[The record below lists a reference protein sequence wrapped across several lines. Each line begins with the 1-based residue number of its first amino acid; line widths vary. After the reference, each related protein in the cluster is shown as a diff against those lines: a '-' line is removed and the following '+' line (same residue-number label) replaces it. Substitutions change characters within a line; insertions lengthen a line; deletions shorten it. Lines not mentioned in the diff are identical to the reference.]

1 MNLNPPPHSPNVE
14 TPPWPLPPRLQRRRE
29 GPAGV
34 HLDRSGA
41 ARPVSQ
47 PEKGLANRVPAAT
60 MSVMASDRPFRCH
73 GGRLGRAAASTAITV
88 SLAAEAGNPVV
99 DRSWMAGS
107 QLSRRGFLEAIAL
120 LTFAGVLCG
129 CGLKTAWRPDDPQRE
144 ALALLLPERIE
155 IVTAFTR
162 IRSFD
167 EDDTPDGLE
176 LMVRGQNS
184 LGHPGQ
190 LMVGDLTIELSEFKP
205 ASGIPKGKHIALWK
219 TSLNSIKDQ
228 RANWNPVTQ
237 MYEFQLSLKGLKIPP
252 AQKYVVTVGLRT
264 PLDAFLSDE
273 ATLDL
278 TRDNLGRF

>member
-1 MNLNPPPHSPNVE
+1 M
-14 TPPWPLPPRLQRRRE
+14 
-29 GPAGV
+29 
-34 HLDRSGA
+34 
-41 ARPVSQ
+41 
-47 PEKGLANRVPAAT
+47 VPAAT

-73 GGRLGRAAASTAITV
+73 GRRLGRAAALTVAKV
-88 SLAAEAGNPVV
+88 SLAAEACNSVV
-99 DRSWMAGS
+99 GRLRTAVS
-107 QLSRRGFLEAIAL
+107 QLSRRGSLWAL
-120 LTFAGVLCG
+120 VLLCCAGTLCG

-144 ALALLLPERIE
+144 ALGLLLPERIE

-162 IRSFD
+162 VRNFD
-167 EDDTPDGLE
+167 GDDTPDGLE
-176 LMVRGQNS
+176 LMVRGQNA

-190 LMVGDLTIELSEFKP
+190 LMVGDLTIELSEFRP
-205 ASGIPKGKHIALWK
+205 ASGIPKGEHIALWK
-219 TSLNSIKDQ
+219 ASLNSIKDQ

-237 MYEFQLSLKGLKIPP
+237 MYEFQLDLKGLKIPP